1 MNADDLMA
9 RLTTWYNQKVVA
21 AWYRS
26 SVVIVSWLMSL
37 VIFLPDL
44 IQFVFD
50 HWDIFGDQL
59 LPSMSPST
67 KSLVLGIY
75 LSIGVPVLRAWK
87 QKKMTEASIKQNAL
101 LGTVIPLPSSGVAP
115 TAMDSLRAAVV
126 AEHAVVSPGGV
137 LDAERTQREPG
148 PQS

>member
-9 RLTTWYNQKVVA
+9 RLTDWYNQKIVA

-37 VIFLPDL
+37 VLFLPDV

-50 HWDIFGDQL
+50 HWDIFGDKL
-59 LPSMSPST
+59 LPSVGAST
-67 KSLVLGIY
+67 KSIILGLY
-75 LSIGVPVLRAWK
+75 LTFGVPALRAWK

-101 LGTVIPLPSSGVAP
+101 LGNVVPLPASGVAP
-115 TAMDSLRAAVV
+115 TAIDGLRAAVM
-126 AEHAVVSPGGV
+126 AEHATAAPSDP
-137 LDAERTQREPG
+137 LDLERTQRDPG
-148 PQS
+148 THL